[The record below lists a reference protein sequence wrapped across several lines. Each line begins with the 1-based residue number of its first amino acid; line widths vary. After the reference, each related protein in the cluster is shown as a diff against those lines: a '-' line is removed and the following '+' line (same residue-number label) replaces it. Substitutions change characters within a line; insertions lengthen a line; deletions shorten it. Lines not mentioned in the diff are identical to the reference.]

1 MSQSTNSDDEFA
13 EYRTTTGAEIKTA
26 DVSGDTHPVK
36 QKLGRD
42 DVDKQRI
49 YDPKIAGER
58 FVQFYDDSAAAI
70 REYLSNA
77 ETACIRR
84 ARHEIKQS
92 GIPVPSGVSEILQVA
107 REETGYE
114 PLIEVTYNEQ
124 SDATRFIVEDNG
136 IGISVEEYQ
145 VVQRVGYSTSHA
157 NGERLGQFGMGWMSG
172 FQLTSVNGAFRMY
185 TRSRLTDEAYST
197 IEYVANFE
205 YLDGKPQEYGTRFE
219 FPEFSESAKEIDI
232 TTKVREFSEGMR
244 VPVLYR
250 HFDNSGEETSQSD
263 DYLPSNME
271 DDYPEGAFVV
281 TYEDEFFKAVMSPE
295 SSTNR
300 RNGSYLTYNVT
311 MPIRRNT
318 EEFGSNPS
326 FDATWKWDFRGK
338 REDGPI
344 VSCDENPEIV
354 GYVPIED
361 SKYAKLSDEQRDGHV
376 RLSAVPDSAIVMPEP
391 ASSRDS
397 YMSGHDDF
405 WAYVSRRLE
414 DSFVGS
420 AQDIFN
426 SFDTWSQFKQ
436 LSMNEKQ
443 AAYRCYSKF
452 GPGYTDNDPENIQS
466 TLEEEL
472 GATLSKDVCEKIDQ
486 SRNKKMVVPRGNQN
500 ARLKTPAKGNKK
512 RIWEIITEAPDG
524 VYMAKAPSQKKAE
537 IAWGLGDTHVLRVS
551 SYDQLEE
558 MWGFK
563 KLKSL
568 PSKNLSEKLPQLDD
582 DVVEKWENTSTTETK
597 KSSSNTTHRRTS
609 RDPSSKKISVRVGSG
624 SSKKMSNTRVSRVV
638 RRLNSGET
646 IRAGRYDCNRL
657 IVYDQTELRGST
669 PPSSAASTAAG
680 IAVAAV
686 PKYVYKYLEGKT
698 NIYTDKEEAYADLKQ
713 SEIDEFD
720 VADTILFAGDE
731 IIENTDSDS
740 DVRELLNEHSD
751 YDINDADSIAVF
763 EKDRFDDIIVCQQ
776 EDFDATIVTI
786 NGGHYTLRNFANY
799 TVTVDMV
806 DIILEREIP
815 DADYSSP
822 YFKQIFGRKKYCN
835 ADNDGFRRGIEIVKE
850 MGGKFPDQ

>member
-1 MSQSTNSDDEFA
+1 MSQSTNPDDEFA
-13 EYRTTTGAEIKTA
+13 EYRANTGAEIKTA

-36 QKLGRD
+36 QELGRG

-84 ARHEIKQS
+84 ARHEIEQA
-92 GIPVPSGVSEILQVA
+92 GRAVPSGVSEILQVA

-250 HFDNSGEETSQSD
+250 HFDSSGEETSQSD

-271 DDYPEGAFVV
+271 DDYPDGAFVV

-318 EEFGSNPS
+318 DKLGRNPS

-338 REDGPI
+338 REDGPV

-354 GYVPIED
+354 GRVPIED
-361 SKYAKLSDEQRDGHV
+361 SKYEKLSDEQRDGHV
-376 RLSAVPDSAIVMPEP
+376 RVSEVPDSAIVMPEP

-397 YMSGHDDF
+397 YMSGHDEF
-405 WAYVSRRLE
+405 WAYVSHRLE
-414 DSFVGS
+414 DAFVDS
-420 AQDIFN
+420 SRDIFN

-452 GPGYTDNDPENIQS
+452 GPGYQQNDPENIQA
-466 TLEEEL
+466 TLNEEL
-472 GATLSKDVCEKIDQ
+472 GVTLSKDVCKKIDQ
-486 SRNKKMVVPRGNQN
+486 SRSKKMVVPRGDDE
-500 ARLKTPAKGNKK
+500 ARLKTPAKENKK

-537 IAWGLGDTHVLRVS
+537 IAWGLGDTHVLRVNA
-551 SYDQLEE
+551 YEPLQE

-568 PSKNLSEKLPQLDD
+568 PSRNLSEKLPELDD
-582 DVVEKWENTSTTETK
+582 DVVEKWEHTPTTETE

-609 RDPSSKKISVRVGSG
+609 RDPSSKEISVRVGSG
-624 SSKKMSNTRVSRVV
+624 SPRKMSRTRVSRVV
-638 RRLNSGET
+638 RRLRHGNT

-657 IVYDQTELRGST
+657 IVYDQTELDGST
-669 PPSSAASTAAG
+669 PPSSAANTTAG

-686 PKYVYKYLEGKT
+686 PKYVSKYLDGT
-698 NIYTDKEEAYADLKQ
+698 RNIYTDEDEAYADLKQ
-713 SEIDEFD
+713 SETDEFD
-720 VADTILFAGDE
+720 VADTIIFAGDE
-731 IIENTDSDS
+731 IAENTDSES
-740 DVRELLNEHSD
+740 DVRKLLNEHSE
-751 YDINDADSIAVF
+751 YDIDDAESIAVF

-776 EDFDATIVTI
+776 EDFDATILNI
-786 NGGHYTLRNFANY
+786 NGGHYTLRTFSNY
-799 TVTVDMV
+799 TVNVDMV
-806 DIILEREIP
+806 DIILEREIA

-822 YFKQIFGRKKYCN
+822 YFKQIFGRKEYCN
-835 ADNDGFRRGIEIVKE
+835 ADSDDFHRGIEMVKE

>member
-1 MSQSTNSDDEFA
+1 MSQSTNPDDEFA
-13 EYRTTTGAEIKTA
+13 EYRTTTGTEVKTA
-26 DVSGDTHPVK
+26 DVSNENHALK
-36 QKLGRD
+36 QVIGTNDESKE
-42 DVDKQRI
+42 RI
-49 YDPKIAGER
+49 YDSTVAGQR
-58 FVQFYDDSAAAI
+58 FVDFYDDSAAAI
-70 REYLSNA
+70 REALSNA

-84 ARHEIKQS
+84 ARYEIEQA
-92 GIPVPSGVSEILQVA
+92 GLAVPNGVSGAIEMA
-107 REETGYE
+107 RNEVGYE
-114 PLIEVTYNEQ
+114 PLIEVSYNEQ
-124 SDATRFIVEDNG
+124 SDATRLIIEDNG

-145 VVQRVGYSTSHA
+145 VLQRVGYSTSH
-157 NGERLGQFGMGWMSG
+157 NDGTVGGQFGLGFLSM

-318 EEFGSNPS
+318 EAFGSNPS

-344 VSCDENPEIV
+344 VSCNENPEIV

-361 SKYAKLSDEQRDGHV
+361 SKYTKLSDEQRDGHV

-405 WAYVSRRLE
+405 WVYVSRRLE
-414 DSFVGS
+414 DSFVGA

-452 GPGYTDNDPENIQS
+452 GPGYTNNDPENIQS

-472 GATLSKDVCEKIDQ
+472 GVTLSKDVCEKIDQ

-537 IAWGLGDTHVLRVS
+537 IAWGLGDTHVLRVN
-551 SYDQLEE
+551 SYDALEE

-568 PSKNLSEKLPQLDD
+568 PSRNLSEKLPQLDD
-582 DVVEKWENTSTTETK
+582 DVVEKWENTSTTETE
-597 KSSSNTTHRRTS
+597 KSLSNTTHRRTS

-624 SSKKMSNTRVSRVV
+624 SPKKMSNTRVSRVV
-638 RRLNSGET
+638 RRLNNGDT
-646 IRAGRYDCNRL
+646 IRAGRHGCNRL
-657 IVYDQTELRGST
+657 IIYDQTKLRGST
-669 PPSSAASTAAG
+669 PPSGAASIASG
-680 IAVAAV
+680 IALAAV

-698 NIYTDKEEAYADLKQ
+698 NIYTDKDEAYAELKQ

-720 VADTILFAGDE
+720 VADTIIFVGDE
-731 IIENTDSDS
+731 ITENTDSDS

-751 YDINDADSIAVF
+751 YDIDDTDSIAVF
-763 EKDRFDDIIVCQQ
+763 EKGRFDDIIVCQQ

-786 NGGHYTLRNFANY
+786 NGGPYTLRKFANY
-799 TVTVDMV
+799 SVTVDMV

-815 DADYSSP
+815 DADYSSL
-822 YFKQIFGRKKYCN
+822 YFKQIFGRKKHCN
-835 ADNDGFRRGIEIVKE
+835 ADNDDFHRGIKIVKE